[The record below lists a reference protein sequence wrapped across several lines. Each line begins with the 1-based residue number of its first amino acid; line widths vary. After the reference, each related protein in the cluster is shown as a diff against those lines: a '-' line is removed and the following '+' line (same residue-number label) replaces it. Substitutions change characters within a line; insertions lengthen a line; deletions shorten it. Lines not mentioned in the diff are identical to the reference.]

1 MKFKTSIVSQLFEI
15 ALILLIALVLFI
27 LISVYNVNLLKISF
41 ASIFWYI
48 LLIIGFVILDE
59 ILVRKLYTYEIDEA
73 GIKETFMLFS
83 KKETLI
89 PYSNVTKVD
98 LRKPFVGR
106 LLNYGDIEVVGA
118 GATKIVIKGI
128 RNPERVYQEISKR
141 LEKLGKVK
149 EESE

>member
-15 ALILLIALVLFI
+15 VLILLIALVLFI

-73 GIKETFMLFS
+73 GIK
-83 KKETLI
+83 
-89 PYSNVTKVD
+89 
-98 LRKPFVGR
+98 
-106 LLNYGDIEVVGA
+106 
-118 GATKIVIKGI
+118 
-128 RNPERVYQEISKR
+128 
-141 LEKLGKVK
+141 
-149 EESE
+149 

>member
-1 MKFKTSIVSQLFEI
+1 
-15 ALILLIALVLFI
+15 
-27 LISVYNVNLLKISF
+27 
-41 ASIFWYI
+41 
-48 LLIIGFVILDE
+48 
-59 ILVRKLYTYEIDEA
+59 
-73 GIKETFMLFS
+73 MLFS

-106 LLNYGDIEVVGA
+106 LLNYGDIEVVSSS
-118 GATKIVIKGI
+118 ATKIVIKGI

-149 EESE
+149 EE